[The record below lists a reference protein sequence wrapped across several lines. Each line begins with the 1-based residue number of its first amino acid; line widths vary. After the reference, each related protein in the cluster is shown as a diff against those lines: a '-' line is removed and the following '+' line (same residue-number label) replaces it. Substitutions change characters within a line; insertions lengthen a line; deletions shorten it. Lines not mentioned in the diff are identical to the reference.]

1 MGKGVDRNG
10 APVRR
15 SFSRYESNETRTG
28 SRYKIKAIFIAL
40 ILPAAIGLTK
50 LERGGSR
57 PLGIALIGVSIA
69 LAVGLAIVMLRKAK
83 QRARIEQSRLA
94 RRDQRPS

>member
-1 MGKGVDRNG
+1 MSRDADRRS

-15 SFSRYESNETRTG
+15 SFSRYDSNETRTG
-28 SRYKIKAIFIAL
+28 ARYRTKATL
-40 ILPAAIGLTK
+40 IGL
-50 LERGGSR
+50 LAPGLAGGSMISGGGSR

-69 LAVGLAIVMLRKAK
+69 LAVGLAIVMIRKAK

-94 RRDQRPS
+94 RRDQRP